1 MKRHKGGRPP
11 LWEPPKGLHRRGLTA
26 SLRLPGQAGQRGKNE
41 LIDRLEAI
49 ARRYHEIE
57 QEMARPEV
65 AMDHEKVTRL
75 AREQRTLL
83 ETVETY
89 DAYRRARQEMERH
102 KGGRPPLWETPQ

>member
-1 MKRHKGGRPP
+1 M
-11 LWEPPKGLHRRGLTA
+11 
-26 SLRLPGQAGQRGKNE
+26 RLPGQAGQRGKNE

-75 AREQRTLL
+75 AREQRTLR

>member
-1 MKRHKGGRPP
+1 MKRHKWGRPP
-11 LWEPPKGLHRRGLTA
+11 LWGTPQGFAPPRTRCVVAAARPSRATRA
-26 SLRLPGQAGQRGKNE
+26 ERM
-41 LIDRLEAI
+41 IDRLEAI

-75 AREQRTLL
+75 AREPRTLL

-89 DAYRRARQEMERH
+89 DAYRRARQEMEPH
-102 KGGRPPLWETPQ
+102 NGGR